1 MEDGLMPHG
10 LLRSRL
16 HPCTKCLACEA
27 AMPIV
32 QVTADASLAHALQ
45 VHPLVLTVYKQG
57 SIVNSRSSGKT
68 AVTTAAAAVPIG
80 SAEVDLSP
88 LLATR

>member
-1 MEDGLMPHG
+1 MPHG
-10 LLRSRL
+10 LLQPRP
-16 HPCTKCLACEA
+16 HPSALCLDCEG
-27 AMPIV
+27 AMLFV

-45 VHPLVLTVYKQG
+45 AHPLVLTVYKQG

>member
-1 MEDGLMPHG
+1 MPV
-10 LLRSRL
+10 
-16 HPCTKCLACEA
+16 
-27 AMPIV
+27 V
-32 QVTADASLAHALQ
+32 QVTADASLDHALQ

-57 SIVNSRSSGKT
+57 SVVNSRSSGKT

>member
-1 MEDGLMPHG
+1 MPHG

-16 HPCTKCLACEA
+16 HLSAKCLACEA
-27 AMPIV
+27 AMPVV

-57 SIVNSRSSGKT
+57 GIVNSRSSGKS
-68 AVTTAAAAVPIG
+68 AVTTPAAAVPIG
-80 SAEVDLSP
+80 SAEVDISP
-88 LLATR
+88 LLTTR